1 MKFDCWTNGHVLW
14 TDTPYKSRFY
24 SIYPLIFQ
32 FAVEGK
38 RLTEVETQFEA
49 NRFPRGFWPHL
60 RIGAILVSGPIFRIG
75 ENMTGRTYRFKD
87 LIRMAG
93 IALCLTAGY
102 SRVVAPQEATKESHL
117 GCSSSETNSP
127 CPSVPDK
134 KEAQKTQDQQAG
146 DLPDSPEAQEQG
158 ILPMS
163 PLRPQDGSNA
173 VLYLPVATAQR
184 PSFGDKFTI
193 YAHQAFG
200 PPALI
205 FPAFAAGMGMAN
217 PKSHYPREW
226 KDGGGAFG
234 RLYGD
239 SIATTTSERTARF
252 LTGVALHEDPRYVRS
267 SSKNPLARTIHAVS
281 FTFVD
286 RTDSGRNT
294 IASSNFAGAAAGGF
308 VGNAYLP
315 RGFNDLTHA
324 EQRMAFQFGG
334 LAIQN
339 IAAEFQPQ
347 WGPIVRKLRIQKII
361 PEWWVPLHDK

>member
-1 MKFDCWTNGHVLW
+1 
-14 TDTPYKSRFY
+14 
-24 SIYPLIFQ
+24 
-32 FAVEGK
+32 
-38 RLTEVETQFEA
+38 
-49 NRFPRGFWPHL
+49 
-60 RIGAILVSGPIFRIG
+60 
-75 ENMTGRTYRFKD
+75 MTVRSHHSKHF
-87 LIRMAG
+87 IRMAL
-93 IALCLTAGY
+93 IALYLTAAY
-102 SRVVAPQEATKESHL
+102 SPVIASQETKREPDPGCGSSDATSSCPSTPAGKETEEAQGQHAANL
-117 GCSSSETNSP
+117 PNSP
-127 CPSVPDK
+127 EPQDPDN
-134 KEAQKTQDQQAG
+134 
-146 DLPDSPEAQEQG
+146 LPK
-158 ILPMS
+158 S

-193 YAHQAFG
+193 YAHQTFG

-267 SSKNPLARTIHAVS
+267 SSQNPLVRTMHAVA

-286 RTDSGRNT
+286 RTDSGRST
-294 IASSNFAGAAAGGF
+294 IAFSNFAGAAAGGF
-308 VGNAYLP
+308 VGRAYLP
-315 RGFNDLTHA
+315 HGFNDLTHA
-324 EQRMAFQFGG
+324 EQRMAFQFASI
-334 LAIQN
+334 AIQN